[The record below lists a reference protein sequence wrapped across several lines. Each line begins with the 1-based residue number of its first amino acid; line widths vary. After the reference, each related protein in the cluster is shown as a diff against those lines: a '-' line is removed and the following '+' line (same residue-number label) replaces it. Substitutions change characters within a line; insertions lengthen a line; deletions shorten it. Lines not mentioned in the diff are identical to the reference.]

1 MKLNEILAE
10 AMSTIADREEWA
22 AAVQEAGAEE
32 LLQEVGDEEYP
43 TDIHLYAVGG
53 FNRLFGTWNMRKNE
67 GTIFHGKGLTFDK
80 RMRKFEKVSFV

>member
-1 MKLNEILAE
+1 MKTYEILTE
-10 AMSTIADREEWA
+10 AMATFADREEWA
-22 AAVQEAGAEE
+22 EAVQAAGAEE

-67 GTIFHGKGLTFDK
+67 GTVFSGKGMTFDQRK
-80 RMRKFEKVSFV
+80 RKFNKVPFV